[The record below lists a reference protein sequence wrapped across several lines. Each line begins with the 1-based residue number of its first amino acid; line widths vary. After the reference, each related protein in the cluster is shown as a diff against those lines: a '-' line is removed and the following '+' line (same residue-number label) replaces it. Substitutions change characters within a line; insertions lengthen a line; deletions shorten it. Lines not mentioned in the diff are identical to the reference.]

1 VIQRGDAIDY
11 KQGRGAKLPIS
22 FEPESMENNRRKF
35 LKSLAGLSGL
45 AASAVP
51 NIVAARVSSGATVRD
66 IRLSKNNGYLRLV
79 FDLDGIAEHSI
90 FTLHGPE
97 RVVLDLKK
105 VSMPHGMVDQ
115 IQANSLIRSIRSG
128 VRNDKDLRVVFD
140 LSKTVTPRS
149 FLLAPSGKSG
159 HRLVI
164 DLHDNKK
171 SSART
176 NRSQKR
182 DVIIAI
188 DAGHGGRDPGA
199 TGRSG
204 THEKTVTLQ
213 IAKRLEGYINKQKGM
228 KAVLIRKN
236 DRFMRLRERI
246 RKARDNH
253 ADLMISLHADSFPDP
268 RARGSSI
275 YALSVDGASSE
286 TARLLAEKENAAD
299 LLFGDVSLA
308 VEDQMVKEV
317 LFDLSLTGTIES
329 SLDIGSEILGQIKSV
344 NRVHKKKVQ
353 QAGFAVLKAPNIP
366 SVLLET
372 AFISNPREEKN
383 LRSAAHQKKV
393 AKAITRGV
401 GKYFVRKAPPGTWLA
416 SSNSE
421 YSVNSGDD
429 LKTIAANHKVSEK
442 DLRARNALYAD
453 NLMAGQVLKIPVS

>member
-1 VIQRGDAIDY
+1 MSQ
-11 KQGRGAKLPIS
+11 
-22 FEPESMENNRRKF
+22 NNRRKF
-35 LKSLAGLSGL
+35 LKSLAGLSSL

-51 NIVAARVSSGATVRD
+51 GFASAGASAGTRVQD
-66 IRLSKNNGYLRLV
+66 IRLSKNKGYVRLV
-79 FDLDGIAEHSI
+79 FDLDGIADHSI
-90 FTLHGPE
+90 FALHNPE

-105 VSMPHGMVDQ
+105 TKMPHGMVDRV
-115 IQANSLIRSIRSG
+115 QANSLIRRIRSG

-140 LSKTVTPRS
+140 LSKDVSPRS
-149 FLLAPSGKSG
+149 FLLAPSGTSG

-164 DLHDNKK
+164 DLRNKK
-171 SSART
+171 SKSEKIKT
-176 NRSQKR
+176 SSKR

-204 THEKTVTLQ
+204 TREKTVTLQ
-213 IAKRLEGYINKQKGM
+213 IAKRLEKSINAQRGM
-228 KAVLIRKN
+228 KAVLVRKN
-236 DRFMRLRERI
+236 DRYMRLRDRI
-246 RKARDNH
+246 HKAREHH
-253 ADLMISLHADSFPDP
+253 ADMMISLHADSFPDP

-286 TARLLAEKENAAD
+286 TARMLAEKENAAD
-299 LLFGDVSLA
+299 ILFGDVNLA
-308 VEDQMVKEV
+308 VDDQMVKEV

-329 SLDIGSEILGQIKSV
+329 SLDIGGEILGQLKSV

-383 LRSAAHQKKV
+383 LRSASHQKKV

-401 GKYFVRKAPPGTWLA
+401 NKYFSRKAPPGTWLA
-416 SSNSE
+416 SSECE
-421 YSVNSGDD
+421 YTVCSGDN
-429 LKTIAANHKVSEK
+429 LTAIAKKHNVNES
-442 DLRARNALYAD
+442 DLRTRNGLYAD
-453 NLMAGQVLKIPVS
+453 NLLAGQVLQIPVS

>member
-1 VIQRGDAIDY
+1 
-11 KQGRGAKLPIS
+11 
-22 FEPESMENNRRKF
+22 MENNRRKF
-35 LKSLAGLSGL
+35 LKNLAGLSGL
-45 AASAVP
+45 AASAAP
-51 NIVAARVSSGATVRD
+51 GLANAGSSSATHVQD
-66 IRLSKNNGYLRLV
+66 IRLSKNKDYVRLV
-79 FDLDGIAEHSI
+79 FDLDGIADHSI
-90 FTLHGPE
+90 FTLHKPE
-97 RVVLDLKK
+97 RVVLDIKK
-105 VSMPHGMVDQ
+105 SKMPHGMVDQ

-128 VRNDKDLRVVFD
+128 VRNDKDLRIVFD
-140 LSKTVTPRS
+140 LSKAVTPRS

-164 DLHDNKK
+164 DLHDNKTLTRAK
-171 SSART
+171 RT
-176 NRSQKR
+176 HKR

-188 DAGHGGRDPGA
+188 DAGHGGKDPGA

-204 THEKTVTLQ
+204 TREKNITLQ
-213 IAKRLEGYINKQKGM
+213 IAKRLEKYINQQRGM
-228 KAVLIRKN
+228 KAVLTRKN
-236 DRFMRLRERI
+236 DRFMRLRDRI
-246 RKARDNH
+246 HKARDSH

-286 TARLLAEKENAAD
+286 TARMLAEKENAAD
-299 LLFGDVSLA
+299 LLFGDVNLA
-308 VEDQMVKEV
+308 VDDQMVKEV

-372 AFISNPREEKN
+372 AFISNPREEKS
-383 LRSAAHQKKV
+383 LRSSSHQQKV
-393 AKAITRGV
+393 AKAIMRGV
-401 GKYFVRKAPPGTWLA
+401 GKYFARKAPPGTWLA
-416 SSNSE
+416 SSDGE
-421 YSVNSGDD
+421 YRVNRGDNIEA
-429 LKTIAANHKVSEK
+429 IAAKRKISEK

>member
-1 VIQRGDAIDY
+1 MSQ
-11 KQGRGAKLPIS
+11 
-22 FEPESMENNRRKF
+22 NNRRKF
-35 LKSLAGLSGL
+35 LKSIAGLTGL

-51 NIVAARVSSGATVRD
+51 GLASAGTAGARVQD
-66 IRLSKNNGYLRLV
+66 IRLSKNKGYVRLV
-79 FDLDGIAEHSI
+79 FDLDGIADHSL
-90 FTLHGPE
+90 FTLHNPE
-97 RVVLDLKK
+97 RVVLDIKK
-105 VSMPHGMVDQ
+105 TEMPHGMVDRV
-115 IQANSLIRSIRSG
+115 QANSLIRSIRSG

-140 LSKTVTPRS
+140 LSNEVSPRS
-149 FLLAPSGKSG
+149 FLLAPSGTSG

-164 DLHDNKK
+164 DLRNKK
-171 SSART
+171 GKSEKVQAAR
-176 NRSQKR
+176 KR

-204 THEKTVTLQ
+204 TREKTVTLQ
-213 IAKRLEGYINKQKGM
+213 IAKRLEKDINAQRGM
-228 KAVLIRKN
+228 KAILIRKT
-236 DRFMRLRERI
+236 DRYMRLRDRI
-246 RKARDNH
+246 HKAREHH
-253 ADLMISLHADSFPDP
+253 ADMMISLHADSFPDP

-286 TARLLAEKENAAD
+286 TARMLAEKENAAD
-299 LLFGDVSLA
+299 ILFGDVNLA

-329 SLDIGSEILGQIKSV
+329 SLDIGSEILGQLKSV

-383 LRSAAHQKKV
+383 LRSASHQKKI

-401 GKYFVRKAPPGTWLA
+401 NKYFSRKAPPGTWLA
-416 SSNSE
+416 STTCE
-421 YSVNSGDD
+421 YTVCGGDNIA
-429 LKTIAANHKVSEK
+429 TIAKKHNVDES
-442 DLRARNALYAD
+442 DLRARNGLYAD
-453 NLMAGQVLKIPVS
+453 NLLAGQVLKIPVG